1 MIFGRYFFLGLGLSF
16 AGTTTSVVS
25 FFLAH
30 LIPLTAL
37 GIAAVIVG
45 VTAATL
51 PEQVTGSYAMKVL
64 LRGSTLGIDPLL
76 DEILARRGKT
86 SNPNLQNPNPA
97 GNYALEDVEGEKREE
112 GGPKQGKIPRAI
124 YLPPKMKESSIA
136 TKSPSEDERSSVY
149 IPLRDH
155 ILPTLEEMRAAP
167 ATLLS
172 EDKSQDGIRVFTAGA
187 YLGQVA
193 EIRGEDVTI
202 EDALEYIL
210 VESAEL
216 CTSVRASEIEDTIVI
231 EIDDVKVE
239 PESESYRTLLGS
251 LPTSLA
257 ASVVASIRGVPVVI
271 ANEDIAP
278 TKTVA
283 RLLILGGK

>member
-1 MIFGRYFFLGLGLSF
+1 MGLGLSF

-76 DEILARRGKT
+76 DEILARRGKI
-86 SNPNLQNPNPA
+86 SNPNAQIPNPA
-97 GNYALEDVEGEKREE
+97 WNYSLEDAEGEKRDE
-112 GGPKQGKIPRAI
+112 GGPKQGNIPRAI
-124 YLPPKMKESSIA
+124 YLPPKLKEPSIA

-149 IPLRDH
+149 IPFADH
-155 ILPTLEEMRAAP
+155 IPPTLEEMRAAP
-167 ATLLS
+167 TTLLS

-187 YLGQVA
+187 YLGEVE
-193 EIRGEDVTI
+193 EIKSEGVTV

-231 EIDDVKVE
+231 EIDVVKVE

-257 ASVVASIRGVPVVI
+257 ASVVSAIRGGPVVI
-271 ANEDIAP
+271 ANEDITS

-283 RLLILGGK
+283 RLLILEGK

>member
-1 MIFGRYFFLGLGLSF
+1 MGLGLSF

-64 LRGSTLGIDPLL
+64 LRGSALGIDPLL
-76 DEILARRGKT
+76 EEILARRGKT
-86 SNPNLQNPNPA
+86 SNSNAKEEIPNPA
-97 GNYALEDVEGEKREE
+97 WNYSLEDAESEKRDE
-112 GGPKQGKIPRAI
+112 GGPKQGNIPRAI
-124 YLPPKMKESSIA
+124 YLPPKMKEPSIA

-149 IPLRDH
+149 IPFADH
-155 ILPTLEEMRAAP
+155 IPPTLEEMRAAP
-167 ATLLS
+167 TTLLS

-187 YLGQVA
+187 YLGQVE
-193 EIRGEDVTI
+193 EIKSEDVTV
-202 EDALEYIL
+202 EDALGYIL

-231 EIDDVKVE
+231 EIDVVKVE

-257 ASVVASIRGVPVVI
+257 ASVVSAIKGAPVVI
-271 ANEDIAP
+271 ANEDITPA
-278 TKTVA
+278 KTVA
-283 RLLILGGK
+283 RLLILEGK